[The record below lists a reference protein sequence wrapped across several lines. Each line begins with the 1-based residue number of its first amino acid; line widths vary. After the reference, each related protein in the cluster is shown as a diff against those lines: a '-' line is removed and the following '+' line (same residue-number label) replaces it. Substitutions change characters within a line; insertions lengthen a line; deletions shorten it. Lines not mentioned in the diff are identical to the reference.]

1 MAAAVKILITGATGF
16 LGGHLADACLR
27 SGHGVRALVR
37 PGSDTDR
44 LRALPGVELVTGDL
58 TRPDSLRRAA
68 DGCEAVLHSAARA
81 VDHGT
86 RAQFTEA
93 NVTGTLRLMDAARA
107 AGARRFVFVS
117 SPSALMHLREGDR
130 LGIDETTPYPTRW
143 FNDYCATKAVAEQH
157 VLAADTAGFTTCAL
171 RPRGIWG
178 PRDHA
183 GFLPRLMGALH
194 AGRLPDLSGGR
205 RVLVSLCHVDNA
217 VDACLRAAVSAP
229 AERIGGR
236 AYFVADAETTDLWP
250 FLADVAARLGCPPPA
265 PRIPLPAGRA
275 LAAAVE
281 TAWRLRPDAAA
292 RARTSPPLSR
302 YMMALLTRSTTYD
315 TTAARRD
322 LGYSPVRTQEDGLRD
337 LIRWVA
343 SQGGVAS
350 WTAPRP
356 HPAHTHTPDATPPAP
371 ARAPHPPA
379 ETAPGADT
387 TGPRAAV
394 APTPNPPLRQH
405 TAPDN
410 PRDTAHPH
418 TAPAANP
425 AERPAPHPPTDTPPP
440 PDTAL
445 APGSA
450 PASATPPGPGAASA
464 PGAPPTPGTAPTS
477 HTAPASDTAAAPRT
491 LPTPRTASTSHTT
504 TTSDTGTAS
513 DTAAAPRALPTP
525 RTASASHTTTTSD
538 TGTASDTAAA
548 PPARG
553 PADAPP
559 AAAGRGRRPA
569 HGPAGQPKPHG
580 TPRRAPGE
588 PGSDDPGH
596 PAPGTLPTG
605 TTRAGAA
612 RRPGDAGGGAAP
624 APGGGTP
631 RHGSTDPAGPTG
643 REDTSR

>member
-37 PGSDTDR
+37 PGSNTDR

-68 DGCEAVLHSAARA
+68 DGCEAVLHSAARV

-183 GFLPRLMGALH
+183 GFLPRLIGALH
-194 AGRLPDLSGGR
+194 AGRLPDLSGGKH
-205 RVLVSLCHVDNA
+205 VLVSLCHVDNA

-292 RARTSPPLSR
+292 RARSSPPLSR
-302 YMMALLTRSTTYD
+302 YMMALLTRSSTYD

-322 LGYSPVRTQEDGLRD
+322 LGYAPVRTQEDGLRD
-337 LIRWVA
+337 LVRWVA

-356 HPAHTHTPDATPPAP
+356 HPAHTHTPDATPHAP
-371 ARAPHPPA
+371 ARAPHPPMP
-379 ETAPGADT
+379 EP
-387 TGPRAAV
+387 PAA
-394 APTPNPPLRQH
+394 A
-405 TAPDN
+405 
-410 PRDTAHPH
+410 
-418 TAPAANP
+418 APAP
-425 AERPAPHPPTDTPPP
+425 PPKAEHRPALPRPRSSPEADSTEQPFPHPADATDTPPVSGP
-440 PDTAL
+440 
-445 APGSA
+445 APGPVSVPAPDRTPAPSGSSRTAGDA
-450 PASATPPGPGAASA
+450 PASRAGQASGP
-464 PGAPPTPGTAPTS
+464 
-477 HTAPASDTAAAPRT
+477 APAPV
-491 LPTPRTASTSHTT
+491 
-504 TTSDTGTAS
+504 G
-513 DTAAAPRALPTP
+513 
-525 RTASASHTTTTSD
+525 
-538 TGTASDTAAA
+538 
-548 PPARG
+548 G
-553 PADAPP
+553 PADARS
-559 AAAGRGRRPA
+559 AATGRGPRPVRGSA
-569 HGPAGQPKPHG
+569 EQREHRDPSL
-580 TPRRAPGE
+580 RASGK
-588 PGSDDPGH
+588 PGSDGSGAPADTRPNHDP
-596 PAPGTLPTG
+596 
-605 TTRAGAA
+605 TRAEAA
-612 RRPGDAGGGAAP
+612 RPGDAGRGMAP
-624 APGGGTP
+624 EGDTA
-631 RHGSTDPAGPTG
+631 RRGSTDPAGPAG

>member
-1 MAAAVKILITGATGF
+1 MKILITGATGF

-44 LRALPGVELVTGDL
+44 LRTLPGVELVTGDL

-68 DGCEAVLHSAARA
+68 DGCEAVLHSAARV

-205 RVLVSLCHVDNA
+205 PVLVSLCHVDNA

-236 AYFVADAETTDLWP
+236 AYFVADEETTDLWP

-281 TAWRLRPDAAA
+281 AVWRLRPDAAA
-292 RARTSPPLSR
+292 RARTSPPISR
-302 YMMALLTRSTTYD
+302 YMMALLTRSSTYD

-322 LGYSPVRTQEDGLRD
+322 LGYTPVRTREDGLAG
-337 LIRWVA
+337 LTRWVA
-343 SQGGVAS
+343 AQGGVAS

-356 HPAHTHTPDATPPAP
+356 RPAHTHTPDATPPAP

-379 ETAPGADT
+379 ETAPGGGTA
-387 TGPRAAV
+387 GPRTAA
-394 APTPNPPLRQH
+394 AHTAARPRRQH
-405 TAPDN
+405 AAPAT
-410 PRDTAHPH
+410 PRSTAHPH
-418 TAPAANP
+418 TGPAADP
-425 AERPAPHPPTDTPPP
+425 AEHPAPHPPADTP
-440 PDTAL
+440 
-445 APGSA
+445 PGSA
-450 PASATPPGPGAASA
+450 PASG
-464 PGAPPTPGTAPTS
+464 
-477 HTAPASDTAAAPRT
+477 TAPASSPAPASGIAPASGT
-491 LPTPRTASTSHTT
+491 SPTS
-504 TTSDTGTAS
+504 
-513 DTAAAPRALPTP
+513 
-525 RTASASHTTTTSD
+525 
-538 TGTASDTAAA
+538 
-548 PPARG
+548 ARG
-553 PADAPP
+553 PADIPS
-559 AAAGRGRRPA
+559 AAAGRGRRA
-569 HGPAGQPKPHG
+569 ARGPAGQPRPPG
-580 TPRRAPGE
+580 TPRRAAAE
-588 PGSDDPGH
+588 PESDDSGRPSH
-596 PAPGTLPTG
+596 GTRPTG

-612 RRPGDAGGGAAP
+612 RPADAGGGA

-631 RHGSTDPAGPTG
+631 RHGSTDPAGPAG